1 MNPSIGE
8 PITDVAEARQGAPAA
23 RHVLLRLNETGL
35 TVADE
40 KADVRGRKVFDAN
53 GEEIGKV
60 EDLLIDED
68 EYRVRFLQ
76 IGADGFL
83 GIGKHHFLIPVDT
96 VTRLTPDAVYV
107 DRTREHVANGPH
119 YDPELVRDAGGPDYD
134 GIYAYYGL
142 PAFWMAGYR
151 YPAAYPGFRPL

>member
-8 PITDVAEARQGAPAA
+8 PIADGTGARQGAPPA

-40 KADVRGRKVFDAN
+40 TADVRGRKVFDAN

-68 EYRVRFLQ
+68 EYRELQKLGEFDLKTSSWVATPPEVRKLG
-76 IGADGFL
+76 GAIFC
-83 GIGKHHFLIPVDT
+83 
-96 VTRLTPDAVYV
+96 
-107 DRTREHVANGPH
+107 DRRFDRVFTYHNGAES
-119 YDPELVRDAGGPDYD
+119 Y
-134 GIYAYYGL
+134 YA
-142 PAFWMAGYR
+142 AR
-151 YPAAYPGFRPL
+151 GFRGKVKV